1 MNKYVEKIKKIIKQF
16 NENISMQLKY
26 LKKIFENT
34 LKLSFCFY

>member
-26 LKKIFENT
+26 LKKYLKT
-34 LKLSFCFY
+34 L